1 MIGLLAL
8 TALAVWIYLFAARGS
23 YWRAAERD
31 DFVPIA
37 PRTWPAVTAIVPAR
51 NEAECIG
58 ASLRSLLRQD
68 YPGPFRVIVVDDDSD
83 DSTAAIAQRVA
94 VEHSGRELTVLSGNG
109 PPVGWT
115 GKLWALKQGIEAAQ
129 TAKPEYIL
137 LTDADIVHAPDTL
150 TWLVARSKSGCCVL
164 TSLMARLRCD
174 SLAER
179 SHVPAFIYFFQML
192 FPFAWVNRREATTA
206 AAAGGCILVHHEA
219 LARAGG
225 IASIRD
231 ALIDDC
237 ALAQKMKAQG
247 AIWLGLTDRVRS
259 IRRYE
264 TLDDVR
270 DMIARCAYAQL
281 RFSPALLVVVS
292 LGMALTFLAAPLL
305 AIFGSGAD
313 RWIGIAVWLAMAA
326 SFLPTLRFYRLS
338 PLWALA
344 LPCIATLYL
353 LYTLDSALR
362 HWRRR
367 GGQWKG
373 RVYVNA
379 PSLR

>member
-1 MIGLLAL
+1 MTDLLAFA
-8 TALAVWIYLFAARGS
+8 ALAIWIYLLGARGF
-23 YWRAAERD
+23 YWRAAVRD
-31 DFVPIA
+31 DLVPVA

-51 NEAECIG
+51 NESECIG

-83 DSTAAIAQRVA
+83 DGTAVIAQRIA
-94 VEHSGRELTVLSGNG
+94 TENPGRELTVISGNG
-109 PPVGWT
+109 PPAGWT
-115 GKLWALKQGIEAAQ
+115 GKLWALRQGIEAAQ
-129 TAKPEYIL
+129 AATPEYVL

-150 TWLVARSKSGCCVL
+150 TWLVAQSKSGCCVL
-164 TSLMARLRCD
+164 TSLMAKLRCE

-192 FPFAWVNRREATTA
+192 FPFAWVNRRKAATA
-206 AAAGGCILVHHEA
+206 AAAGGCMLVHNEA
-219 LARAGG
+219 LGRAGG
-225 IASIRD
+225 IAGIRD

-237 ALAQKMKAQG
+237 ALAQKMKTQG
-247 AIWLGLTDRVRS
+247 AIWLGLTNRVRS

-264 TLDDVR
+264 TFADVR

-281 RFSPALLVVVS
+281 RFSPALLLAVS

-313 RWIGIAVWLAMAA
+313 RWIGIAVWFAIAG

-338 PLWALA
+338 PFWALA
-344 LPCIATLYL
+344 LPGIASLYL

-379 PSLR
+379 PSLQ

>member
-1 MIGLLAL
+1 
-8 TALAVWIYLFAARGS
+8 
-23 YWRAAERD
+23 
-31 DFVPIA
+31 
-37 PRTWPAVTAIVPAR
+37 
-51 NEAECIG
+51 
-58 ASLRSLLRQD
+58 
-68 YPGPFRVIVVDDDSD
+68 
-83 DSTAAIAQRVA
+83 
-94 VEHSGRELTVLSGNG
+94 
-109 PPVGWT
+109 
-115 GKLWALKQGIEAAQ
+115 
-129 TAKPEYIL
+129 
-137 LTDADIVHAPDTL
+137 
-150 TWLVARSKSGCCVL
+150 
-164 TSLMARLRCD
+164 
-174 SLAER
+174 
-179 SHVPAFIYFFQML
+179 ML

-206 AAAGGCILVHHEA
+206 AAAGGCMLVHNAA

-225 IASIRD
+225 IASISD

-237 ALAQKMKAQG
+237 ALAQKMKTQG
-247 AIWLGLTDRVRS
+247 AIWLGLTERVRS

-264 TLDDVR
+264 TLADVR

-281 RFSPALLVVVS
+281 RFSPLLLIAMS

-305 AIFGSGAD
+305 AVFGSGAD
-313 RWIGIAVWLAMAA
+313 RWIGIAVWLAMAS
-326 SFLPTLRFYRLS
+326 SFLPTLHFYRLS

-379 PSLR
+379 PSLQ